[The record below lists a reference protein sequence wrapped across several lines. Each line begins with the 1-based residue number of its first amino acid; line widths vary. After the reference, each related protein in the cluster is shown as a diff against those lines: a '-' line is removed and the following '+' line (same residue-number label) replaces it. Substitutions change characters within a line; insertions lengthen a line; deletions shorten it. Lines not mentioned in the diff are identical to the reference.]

1 MSARHTT
8 GIPIQIKCQII
19 FFGNGKAGSWQ
30 KKSSCKPL
38 ASQHSEKVNF
48 GYSYRGVGATRAVH
62 AGMGVHVGV
71 SPQQKKYVSI
81 WREAQVKQSRSYTAA
96 LLSGKYFGAIAPQ
109 GSVPL
114 LQKRCT
120 CEAIG
125 SLSLEPKKLRNPV
138 YS

>member
-8 GIPIQIKCQII
+8 GIPSQIECQII
-19 FFGNGKAGSWQ
+19 CSGDCKAGSWQ

-71 SPQQKKYVSI
+71 SPQKNV
-81 WREAQVKQSRSYTAA
+81 RFHLARSA
-96 LLSGKYFGAIAPQ
+96 S
-109 GSVPL
+109 
-114 LQKRCT
+114 
-120 CEAIG
+120 EAI
-125 SLSLEPKKLRNPV
+125 
-138 YS
+138 